1 MKKIIVFNVREEE
14 LELTNDWAKANDVE
28 VKIVSEQLT
37 LENIHLVEGFDGLS
51 TSQNMKVPAEAY
63 PKLKEL
69 GIKQIA
75 QRSAGFDY
83 YDLEIA
89 KENGIIISNVPV
101 YSPESIA
108 EFALTQALNL
118 VRKTR
123 LIEENTKAQDFRWQP
138 AIRAGLV
145 KEMTVGVIGTGNIGR
160 ETAKLFK
167 GLGAT
172 IVAYDLYQNEEAKS
186 FLEYK
191 NSVEEVVAVSDIIT
205 LHVPATN
212 DNHHQF
218 NYEMFK
224 NFKPNAYII
233 NAARGSVL
241 DTAGLIKALNEGL
254 LAGAALVT
262 YENEGTYI
270 PKDNRENPIED
281 ELFLALLNH
290 EKILFTPHIAHYTDV
305 SVRNI
310 MQIALNS
317 VLEVLETGDTKNRV
331 N

>member
-138 AIRAGLV
+138 AIRAGLI

-254 LAGAALVT
+254 LAGAALDT

>member
-138 AIRAGLV
+138 TIRAGLV

-254 LAGAALVT
+254 IAGAALDT

>member
-138 AIRAGLV
+138 TIRAGLV

-254 LAGAALVT
+254 LAGAALDT
-262 YENEGTYI
+262 YENEGAYI

>member
-138 AIRAGLV
+138 AIRAGLI

-254 LAGAALVT
+254 IAGAALDT

>member
-1 MKKIIVFNVREEE
+1 
-14 LELTNDWAKANDVE
+14 
-28 VKIVSEQLT
+28 
-37 LENIHLVEGFDGLS
+37 
-51 TSQNMKVPAEAY
+51 
-63 PKLKEL
+63 
-69 GIKQIA
+69 
-75 QRSAGFDY
+75 
-83 YDLEIA
+83 
-89 KENGIIISNVPV
+89 
-101 YSPESIA
+101 
-108 EFALTQALNL
+108 
-118 VRKTR
+118 
-123 LIEENTKAQDFRWQP
+123 
-138 AIRAGLV
+138 
-145 KEMTVGVIGTGNIGR
+145 
-160 ETAKLFK
+160 
-167 GLGAT
+167 
-172 IVAYDLYQNEEAKS
+172 
-186 FLEYK
+186 
-191 NSVEEVVAVSDIIT
+191 
-205 LHVPATN
+205 
-212 DNHHQF
+212 
-218 NYEMFK
+218 MFK

-254 LAGAALVT
+254 LAGAALDT

>member
-254 LAGAALVT
+254 IAGAALDT

>member
-241 DTAGLIKALNEGL
+241 DTAGLIKALDEGL
-254 LAGAALVT
+254 LAGAALDT
-262 YENEGTYI
+262 YENEGAYI

>member
-1 MKKIIVFNVREEE
+1 MKKIIVFNVRDEE

-83 YDLEIA
+83 YDLKLA

-138 AIRAGLV
+138 AIRAGLI

-254 LAGAALVT
+254 IAGAALDT
-262 YENEGTYI
+262 YENEGAYI